1 VIGIWFARIMDW
13 TSRSIYD
20 LRPADLHCCYTTTR
34 QIQTSMPGS
43 PVAVR
48 PVRAV
53 ACLSG
58 RWLSPHLGQH
68 MSLSEVSRCPDVR
81 RNHEPSS
88 YGDRTFAA
96 AWPRLWNPYISYGRF
111 RRQLKGHI
119 FGNDEHSAAVTFDMH
134 IMQRHRK
141 TFHLLTYLLT
151 HLLTT
156 ITTCNSLAAA
166 SLQVQLRVEQNV
178 QNYKPRSSFH
188 VSLTTR
194 AAAFSYSGV
203 CQW

>member
-1 VIGIWFARIMDW
+1 MIGIWFARIMDW

-68 MSLSEVSRCPDVR
+68 MSLSEVSRCPELR

-88 YGDRTFAA
+88 YATEPLQLLDLGCGIQTSATDGSDDSWRVISSGTMNTAL
-96 AWPRLWNPYISYGRF
+96 WPSICSAIEKRF
-111 RRQLKGHI
+111 
-119 FGNDEHSAAVTFDMH
+119 
-134 IMQRHRK
+134 
-141 TFHLLTYLLT
+141 TYLLT
-151 HLLTT
+151 YLLTT